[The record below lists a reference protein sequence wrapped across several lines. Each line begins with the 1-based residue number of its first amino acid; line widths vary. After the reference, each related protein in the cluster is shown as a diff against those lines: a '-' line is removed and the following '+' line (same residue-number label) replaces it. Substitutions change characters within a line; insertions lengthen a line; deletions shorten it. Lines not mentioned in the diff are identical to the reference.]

1 VLWVPETH
9 AAANEH
15 RGHGA
20 SPTSCC
26 RVPDSPRRSLY
37 GSAHGAKFETR
48 LRTSVPPCGGG
59 TINPRSTPPRYS
71 SRIGSERVRTLQASP
86 KHERTRRNTIFTRKA
101 HRMTRRSSNV
111 FHYIFKLLS

>member
-15 RGHGA
+15 RGHGG

-59 TINPRSTPPRYS
+59 AINPRSTPPRYS
-71 SRIGSERVRTLQASP
+71 SRIQRNCRLPHNTNERDV
-86 KHERTRRNTIFTRKA
+86 TRFCSVSYTG
-101 HRMTRRSSNV
+101 
-111 FHYIFKLLS
+111 